1 MDRVTLVGR
10 LFNGYQTGDFGTVAD
25 LMSPD
30 VRLEPLSTELEQ
42 GPVYEGLA
50 GLAEWSR
57 ELERSPAEFQ
67 PAVEAIEAVGGR
79 VLATGSILVARDGGL
94 ETVSA
99 AWLFDFDSDDRLIR
113 MRAFLDVDAARTAA
127 AAPPRDA

>member
-10 LFNGYQTGDFGTVAD
+10 LFNGYQAGDFGMVAD

-30 VRLEPLSTELEQ
+30 VRLEPLSTDLEQ

-57 ELERSPAEFQ
+57 ELERSPDEFQ
-67 PAVEAIEAVGGR
+67 PAVETIEAVGER
-79 VLATGSILVARDGGL
+79 VLAIGSILIAHDDGL
-94 ETVSA
+94 ETVTT
-99 AWLFDFDSDDRLIR
+99 AWVFDFDAGDRLVR
-113 MRAFLDVDAARTAA
+113 MRAFLDADAARSAA
-127 AAPPRDA
+127 SAPPSG